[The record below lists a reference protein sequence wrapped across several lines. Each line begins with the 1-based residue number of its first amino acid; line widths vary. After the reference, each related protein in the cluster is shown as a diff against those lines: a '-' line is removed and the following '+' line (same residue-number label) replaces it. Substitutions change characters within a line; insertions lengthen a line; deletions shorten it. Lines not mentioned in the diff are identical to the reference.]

1 MVYQHPGFLH
11 AILDPLAAKEFYKD
25 LLDEDGYI
33 VKRRATL
40 RKRAGLRDKDSMVT
54 SMQIWLQPMVL

>member
-1 MVYQHPGFLH
+1 MVYQHLGFLH
-11 AILDPLAAKEFYKD
+11 AVLEPLAAKEFYKD

-33 VKRRATL
+33 IKRRAAL

-54 SMQIWLQPMVL
+54 SMHIWLQPKV